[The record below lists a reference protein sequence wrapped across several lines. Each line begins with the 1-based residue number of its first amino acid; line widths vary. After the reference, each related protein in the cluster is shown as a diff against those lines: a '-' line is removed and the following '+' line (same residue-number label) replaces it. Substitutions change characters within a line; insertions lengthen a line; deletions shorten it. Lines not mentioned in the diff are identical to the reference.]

1 MITQSMINAF
11 VAYAGPDFTWKAGP
25 PSSRPHTDI
34 RTGLKAF
41 LWRYSDGRCVFCG
54 DEVPERDAQACHI
67 VSSGGPKVRRGYVA
81 GNIATGCGPCNDRQ
95 AEDGLDIVPLSR
107 IARPD
112 LVPDVWPRMPDLR
125 RDGVAIKAARATHVA

>member
-11 VAYAGPDFTWKAGP
+11 VADAGPSFTWKDGD

-34 RTGLKAF
+34 RTGLKAY
-41 LWRYSDGRCVFCG
+41 LYRYSEGLCVFCARPV
-54 DEVPERDAQACHI
+54 DERDAQACHI

-81 GNIATGCGPCNDRQ
+81 GNIATGCQTCNDRQ
-95 AEDGLDIVPLSR
+95 AEAGWDVVPLSA

-112 LVPDVWPRMPDLR
+112 LVPDAWPRMPDLR
-125 RDGVAIKAARATHVA
+125 RDGVAIKAARSTRVA